1 MGLRRLAGQGS
12 CPGRPAR
19 SVGSASCGVSP
30 RATAQPSNLD
40 ADEQKSRCTGDRRRP
55 HCGTCVEAG
64 IICEVNAN
72 RLARGPKKGDLK
84 ALRSRIGESNR
95 VHFSGSG
102 MRVQSSNNTALP
114 CTLLIRK
121 VALERRLSID
131 HGDDVLAILTGDS
144 AMSTTTET
152 PTTSSASSEG
162 RSPTLASPCRN
173 QSVWDGEIHVQVSP
187 VTPTSAPLSLSAFQF
202 PPTPPSPP
210 RSTFVD
216 GLMRADLYVASVLRF
231 CHRETLTPH

>member
-1 MGLRRLAGQGS
+1 MGRGGLDTLPLPLKKEGPEWFPDPLVLGRFIARQTLQGRAVQSRSVPPVLPGCPTHPSTSQPNPTHPRSSRLTQTIVISQLTWPPLNAQVTAMGLRRLAGQGS

-30 RATAQPSNLD
+30 RATSQPSNLD

-64 IICEVNAN
+64 IICEVNVN

-114 CTLLIRK
+114 CTLLI
-121 VALERRLSID
+121 
-131 HGDDVLAILTGDS
+131 
-144 AMSTTTET
+144 
-152 PTTSSASSEG
+152 
-162 RSPTLASPCRN
+162 
-173 QSVWDGEIHVQVSP
+173 
-187 VTPTSAPLSLSAFQF
+187 
-202 PPTPPSPP
+202 
-210 RSTFVD
+210 
-216 GLMRADLYVASVLRF
+216 
-231 CHRETLTPH
+231 